1 MILTVTSTF
10 FNFGVQAPSG
20 ALVRSCDKDLDKSVT
35 VVYSFFKK
43 YNRKY
48 ISFNFVV
55 SRVYSDFL
63 HECKISDKMEGAT
76 AKFFHTAVTSVVG
89 MYTHC
94 LDQSTVRGCVYNET
108 LRQTAET
115 VSLFIIFIKGKA
127 LRNIAYT
134 RKQQFISSNE

>member
-35 VVYSFFKK
+35 VIYSFFKK

-48 ISFNFVV
+48 ISINFVV

-63 HECKISDKMEGAT
+63 HECKISDKIKDAT
-76 AKFFHTAVTSVVG
+76 AKFFHTAVTSVVR
-89 MYTHC
+89 MYTQC
-94 LDQSTVRGCVYNET
+94 LDKFTVRRCVYNET

-115 VSLFIIFIKGKA
+115 VSLFTMSPAHNTKIH
-127 LRNIAYT
+127 L
-134 RKQQFISSNE
+134 